1 VRLACRLAPA
11 CPDPPVFIVVPAHV
25 LARLA
30 WRAVGLPLNKL
41 AGEIEHHV
49 PAETP
54 LHAQRAEHNDDPI
67 IGGVAGLLALGGG
80 AHVGTDVAMRRGQ
93 IVVAA
98 AGLRLALIF
107 SFGDLKQAFA

>member
-1 VRLACRLAPA
+1 
-11 CPDPPVFIVVPAHV
+11 
-25 LARLA
+25 
-30 WRAVGLPLNKL
+30 
-41 AGEIEHHV
+41 V